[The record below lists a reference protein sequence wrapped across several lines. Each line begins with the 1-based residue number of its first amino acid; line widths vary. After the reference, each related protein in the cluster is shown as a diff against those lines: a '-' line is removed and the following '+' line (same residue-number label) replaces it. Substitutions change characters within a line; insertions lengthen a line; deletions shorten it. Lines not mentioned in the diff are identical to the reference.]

1 MTEEL
6 EPDEVAGVRPGE
18 ELDWPALEAYLRT
31 EVEGLDGPFSVEQFP
46 NGSANLTYRVTVGAR
61 RLVVRRPPFG
71 EIAPGAHDMR
81 REYTTLAALW
91 RGFPRA
97 PRALAFCDDH
107 AVIGSDFLVVEYR
120 PGVVVWG
127 AVPSSMAALPDAARR
142 IGFAVV
148 DALADLHLVDPVACG
163 LDGLGKP
170 DGFLERQVGG
180 WRRRWERVAADA
192 GELGRS
198 IDGLG
203 EHLASRMPQAQR
215 AAVLH
220 NDFKVDNCQ
229 FAPDDPDTVV
239 SVFDWDMATLGDPMV
254 DLGILLNYWPD
265 PGDRPDAR
273 AITPPG
279 LDTIGL
285 PDRREVVARYAERS
299 GHDVG
304 DSAWYEAFA
313 AWKTIVVLQQLHSR
327 WLRGESTDPR
337 MATRGDLIAPLVRR
351 ATAILAGPSG

>member
-1 MTEEL
+1 MS
-6 EPDEVAGVRPGE
+6 EPAEVARVRPGE
-18 ELDWPALEAYLRT
+18 ELDWAALEAYLRA
-31 EVEGLDGPFSVEQFP
+31 EVPDLDGPFGVEQFP
-46 NGSANLTYRVTVGAR
+46 NGSANLTYRVTVGER

-81 REYTTLAALW
+81 REYTTLASLW
-91 RGFPRA
+91 QAYPRA
-97 PRALAFCDDH
+97 PRALAFCADH
-107 AVIGSDFLVVEYR
+107 GVIGADFLVVEYR

-127 AVPSSMAALPDAARR
+127 SVPASMAGLPGAARR

-148 DALADLHLVDPVACG
+148 DALADLHLVDPAGCG
-163 LDGLGKP
+163 LGDLGKP
-170 DGFLERQVGG
+170 EGFLERQVGG
-180 WRRRWERVAADA
+180 WRRRWERVAGGEHA
-192 GELGRS
+192 GAVDELGGR
-198 IDGLG
+198 
-203 EHLASRMPQAQR
+203 LAATMPVSRG

-229 FAPDDPDTVV
+229 FAVGEPDAVV

-265 PGDRPDAR
+265 PADPPGAA

-279 LDTIGL
+279 LDTVGL
-285 PDRREVVARYAERS
+285 PTRREVVARYAERT
-299 GHDVG
+299 GRDAG

-313 AWKTIVVLQQLHSR
+313 AWKTVVVLQQLHTR

-337 MATRGDLIAPLVRR
+337 MGERGALIPPLVRR
-351 ATAILAGPSG
+351 ATGILADR

>member
-1 MTEEL
+1 MNT
-6 EPDEVAGVRPGE
+6 EPDEVAAVRPGE
-18 ELDWPALEAYLRT
+18 ELDWAALERYLR
-31 EVEGLDGPFSVEQFP
+31 EHVEGLDGPFAVEQFP
-46 NGSANLTYRVTVGAR
+46 NGSANLTYRVSFGDR

-81 REYTTLAALW
+81 REYTTLASLW
-91 RGFPRA
+91 EEFPRA

-107 AVIGSDFLVVEYR
+107 DVVGSDFLVVEYR

-127 AVPSSMAALPDAARR
+127 AVPSTMADVPDAARR

-148 DALADLHLVDPVACG
+148 DALADLHRVDPAACG
-163 LDGLGKP
+163 LEGLGKP

-180 WRRRWERVAADA
+180 WRRRWERVGGDA
-192 GELGRS
+192 GALAAS
-198 IDGLG
+198 IDGIG
-203 EHLASRMPQAQR
+203 AHLAERMPSSSR
-215 AAVLH
+215 VAVLH
-220 NDFKVDNCQ
+220 NDYKVDNCQ
-229 FAPDDPDTVV
+229 FAPDDPDVVV

-265 PGDRPDAR
+265 PGDAPDAR

-279 LDTIGL
+279 LETVGL
-285 PDRREVVARYAERS
+285 PTRREVVERYAQRA
-299 GHDVG
+299 GRDVG

-337 MATRGDLIAPLVRR
+337 MAQRGELIPQLVKR
-351 ATAILAGPSG
+351 ATAILAGAS

>member
-1 MTEEL
+1 MNL
-6 EPDEVAGVRPGE
+6 QPDEVAAVRPGE
-18 ELDWPALEAYLRT
+18 ELDWAALERYLR
-31 EVEGLDGPFSVEQFP
+31 EHVDGLDGPFAVEQFP
-46 NGSANLTYRVTVGAR
+46 NGSANLTYRVSFGDR

-81 REYTTLAALW
+81 REYTTLASLW
-91 RGFPRA
+91 QEFPRA
-97 PRALAFCDDH
+97 PRALAFCDDRT
-107 AVIGSDFLVVEYR
+107 VVGSDFLVVEYR

-127 AVPSSMAALPDAARR
+127 AVPSTMTHVPDAARR

-148 DALADLHLVDPVACG
+148 EALADLHRVDPAACG
-163 LDGLGKP
+163 LEGLGKP

-180 WRRRWERVAADA
+180 WRRRWERVGGDA
-192 GELGRS
+192 GALAGR
-198 IDGLG
+198 IDGIG
-203 EHLASRMPQAQR
+203 AHLASTMPAAQR
-215 AAVLH
+215 TSVLH
-220 NDFKVDNCQ
+220 NDYKVDNCQ
-229 FAPDDPDTVV
+229 FAADDPDTVV

-265 PGDRPDAR
+265 PSDAPDAR

-279 LDTIGL
+279 LDEIGL
-285 PDRREVVARYAERS
+285 PSRAEVVEHYAQRA

-337 MATRGDLIAPLVRR
+337 MAQRGELIPQLVRR
-351 ATAILAGPSG
+351 ASAILAGAS